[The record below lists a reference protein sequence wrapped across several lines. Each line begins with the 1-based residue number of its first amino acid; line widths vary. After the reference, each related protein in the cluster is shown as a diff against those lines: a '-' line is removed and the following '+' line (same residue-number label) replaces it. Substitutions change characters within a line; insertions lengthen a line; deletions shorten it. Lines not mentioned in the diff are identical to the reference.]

1 MIDGNSRI
9 SLNKVDVS
17 YSLLTIEDYN
27 LKRTL
32 IAGLGRK
39 RSGKSRNIH
48 HALSEINLD
57 LVTGDRLA
65 VFGLN
70 GSGKSTLLR
79 VMSGTLPPTSGQVEI
94 QGELM
99 SLLGGSGASL
109 DGSLTG
115 YENIVTSGI
124 LLGASVSEMK
134 SKIGEIAEFSGLGAR
149 INTPVGTYSAGMQAR
164 LRFTITTSMTP
175 QILIM
180 DEGVA
185 SSSDPDFA
193 QKAMMRLTEF
203 TNSVEILVVTSHGS
217 GITGICNKGLWL
229 VDGKVREFGLLDEV
243 LSKYQESFSASS
255 MSVSTRP
262 MLFAETI

>member
-1 MIDGNSRI
+1 MSNSACYI
-9 SLNKVDVS
+9 SLDRVNVF
-17 YSLLTIEDYN
+17 YNLLTVEDYN

-32 IAGLGRK
+32 IAGFGRK
-39 RSGKSRNIH
+39 RSGKSRKFH
-48 HALSEINLD
+48 YALTDID
-57 LVTGDRLA
+57 LSLNSGDRVA

-70 GSGKSTLLR
+70 GAGKSTLLR
-79 VMSGTLPPTSGQVEI
+79 VMAGTLPPYRGRVEI

-134 SKIGEIAEFSGLGAR
+134 SKIDEIAEFSGLGNR
-149 INTPVGTYSAGMQAR
+149 INTPVGTYSSGMQAR
-164 LRFTITTSMTP
+164 LRFSITTAMSP

-193 QKAMMRLTEF
+193 QKAKDRLTKF
-203 TNSVEILVVTSHGS
+203 KASVEILVIASHGS
-217 GITGICNKGLWL
+217 GITDVCNKGLWL
-229 VDGKVREFGLLDEV
+229 EDGKIKEFGEITEV
-243 LSKYQESFSASS
+243 VENYKRSFQ
-255 MSVSTRP
+255 T
-262 MLFAETI
+262 LNIE